1 MHVKNTVTNIS
12 DYARNI
18 DIILDPIRGETL
30 RMGYDIYAKK
40 DDFWAMVQRPRQ
52 SGAHCSLLPINQM
65 PALTGELVLT
75 SGVVLPPHESR
86 IRKFSL

>member
-1 MHVKNTVTNIS
+1 MHIKNTVTNIS

-40 DDFWAMVQRPRQ
+40 DDFWTKTR
-52 SGAHCSLLPINQM
+52 
-65 PALTGELVLT
+65 
-75 SGVVLPPHESR
+75 
-86 IRKFSL
+86 